1 MLIDELVDWNIIL
14 ASSSPRRKEL
24 LKKLGLSFKQVDI
37 SFSESFP
44 DGLGNL
50 ETAKYLAMRKSEQ
63 ARELVLERNIVIT
76 ADTIVCLGT
85 RIMGKPENRE
95 EAISILKQLSGKRHN
110 VITGVCLSASK
121 LRTCFVASTEVLFSK
136 LEERE
141 IEHYVDKYKPFDKAG
156 AYGIQEW
163 IGYIGIEEITGSYFN
178 VMGLPV
184 QSLYKEMK
192 CFIKELKRI
201 K

>member
-1 MLIDELVDWNIIL
+1 MLIDELVGWNIIL

-24 LKKLGLSFKQVDI
+24 LNKLGLSFTQVDI

-44 DGLGNL
+44 DGMGNL
-50 ETAKYLAMRKSEQ
+50 ETAKYLATQKAEQ

-85 RIMGKPENRE
+85 RILGKPENRGD
-95 EAISILKQLSGKRHN
+95 AILILEQLSGKRHN
-110 VITGVCLSASK
+110 VITGVCLSASE

-136 LEERE
+136 LEEQE

-192 CFIKELKRI
+192 SFIRELKQI